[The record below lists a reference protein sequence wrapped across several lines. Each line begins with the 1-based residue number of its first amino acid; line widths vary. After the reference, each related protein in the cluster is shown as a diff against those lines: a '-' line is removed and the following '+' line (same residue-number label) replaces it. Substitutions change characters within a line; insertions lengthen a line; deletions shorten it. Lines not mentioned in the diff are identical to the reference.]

1 MIRTGGGVVNVF
13 YLAGLRAVSAFRS
26 AQAAYVKSM
35 ERIATGQRIN
45 RAADDPA
52 GLAISE
58 RMRAQIRGLK
68 QASRNAQ
75 DAISLLN
82 VAEGALGETHA
93 ILHRLREIAVY
104 AATGT
109 LSAADREAL
118 QMEFDELVKAID
130 DLARNTNFNTIPL
143 LDGSRNEKNPLIIQ
157 IGANAGQSTDI
168 VLADLRAKA
177 FGLLDDDEN
186 PLSLASPEEAN
197 NVLKAVDEAINMV
210 SSQRSYLGAK
220 TRRLEHTINNLE
232 NAALNLTEA
241 ESRIRDADIAEE
253 MLNMVQAQ
261 IRMQAALAMIAQAN
275 LAQQMILQ
283 LLWPTKTK

>member
-1 MIRTGGGVVNVF
+1 MNVF

-177 FGLLDDDEN
+177 LGLLDDDEN